1 MLTEEKIK
9 AFAEKYSDRS
19 GEFVVSTLNHVMDY
33 EVERGYELFGFTKD
47 DFVKMFAKYNWVN
60 SSRSFKNVKSII
72 TGYIKSENETS
83 MYDLA
88 DFSESDVS
96 SDNMYEDKYFASVD
110 EFIDFLNKYE
120 EPYQIRM
127 NVIAVLYWIGLTS
140 EEVSNLTIDDVDFES
155 RTVLGKTNV
164 DAKLMNII
172 KQCYEMKQYDAPNK
186 GGYRTFYVM
195 NGDYI
200 IRKTEDSIGADSD
213 PKISTNTIH
222 TYFTRLN
229 DILEKRGCSKILD
242 QRHLTRNNEYIKVYD
257 YCKTHPEFNLVELS
271 FGNGKDPL
279 AEIIGRK
286 CSKVAYISFRQGYKG
301 WIEYFHKN

>member
-33 EVERGYELFGFTKD
+33 EAERGYELFDFTKD

-60 SSRSFKNVKSII
+60 SSRSFRNVKSII
-72 TGYIKSENETS
+72 TGYIKSEVRAS

-88 DFSESDVS
+88 EFSEDDVS

-110 EFIDFLNKYE
+110 EFVDFLNKYE

-140 EEVSNLTIDDVDFES
+140 EEVSNLTIGDVDFES

-164 DAKLMNII
+164 DARLMDIV

-186 GGYRTFYVM
+186 GGYRAFYVM

-200 IRKTEDSIGADSD
+200 IRKTEDSVGADSD
-213 PKISTNTIH
+213 PKMSTNTIH
-222 TYFTRLN
+222 SYFTRLN
-229 DILEKRGCSKILD
+229 DILERRYHSKALD
-242 QRHLTRNNEYIKVYD
+242 RRHLTRNGEYVKVYN
-257 YCKTHPEFNLVELS
+257 YCKTHPEFNLAELS

-279 AEIIGRK
+279 ADIIGRK

-301 WIEYFHKN
+301 WVEYFHKN

>member
-19 GEFVVSTLNHVMDY
+19 GEFVISTLNHVMDY
-33 EVERGYELFGFTKD
+33 EAECGYELLDFTKS
-47 DFVKMFAKYNWVN
+47 DFVKMFSRYNWVN

-96 SDNMYEDKYFASVD
+96 ADNMYADKYFASVD
-110 EFIDFLNKYE
+110 EFVDFLNKYE

-127 NVIAVLYWIGLTS
+127 NVIAALYWIGLTS
-140 EEVSNLTIDDVDFES
+140 GEVVNLTINDVDFES
-155 RTVLGKTNV
+155 RTVLNKTGI
-164 DAKLMNII
+164 DARLMDII
-172 KQCYEMKQYDAPNK
+172 KQCYEMKQYDAPNM

-195 NGDYI
+195 SGDYI
-200 IRKTEDSIGADSD
+200 LRKTVDRTGENSD
-213 PKISTNTIH
+213 QKMTTNTIH
-222 TYFTRLN
+222 TYFMRLN

-242 QRHLTRNNEYIKVYD
+242 QRHLVRNGEYVKVYN
-257 YCKTHPEFNLVELS
+257 YCQNHQEYNFTKLGFDRGGDS
-271 FGNGKDPL
+271 L
-279 AEIIGRK
+279 AGIIGRECCK
-286 CSKVAYISFRQGYKG
+286 TSYLSFRQGYKG
-301 WIEYFHKN
+301 WVEYFHKN

>member
-19 GEFVVSTLNHVMDY
+19 GEFVISTLNHVMDCEAEY
-33 EVERGYELFGFTKD
+33 GYELFDFTKN

-60 SSRSFKNVKSII
+60 SSRSFRNVKSII
-72 TGYIKSENETS
+72 TGYIKSENRTCL
-83 MYDLA
+83 YDLA
-88 DFSESDVS
+88 EFAESNVS
-96 SDNMYEDKYFASVD
+96 SDNMYADKYFASVD
-110 EFIDFLNKYE
+110 EFADFLNKYE

-140 EEVSNLTIDDVDFES
+140 EEVSNLTINDVDFES
-155 RTVLGKTNV
+155 HIVLGKTDV
-164 DAKLMNII
+164 DARLMDVI

-186 GGYRTFYVM
+186 GGYRAFYVM

-200 IRKTEDSIGADSD
+200 IRKTEDSIGTDSD
-213 PKISTNTIH
+213 LKMSTNTIH
-222 TYFTRLN
+222 SYFTRLN
-229 DILEKRGCSKILD
+229 DILERRYHSKTLD
-242 QRHLTRNNEYIKVYD
+242 RRHLTRNGEYVKVYN

-271 FGNGKDPL
+271 FGNGKDLL
-279 AEIIGRK
+279 ANIIGRK

-301 WIEYFHKN
+301 WVEYFHKN

>member
-19 GEFVVSTLNHVMDY
+19 GEFVISTLNHVMDC
-33 EVERGYELFGFTKD
+33 EAEAGYELFDFTKN

-60 SSRSFKNVKSII
+60 SSRSFRNVKSII
-72 TGYIKSENETS
+72 TGYIKSENRTCL
-83 MYDLA
+83 YDLA
-88 DFSESDVS
+88 EFAESDVS
-96 SDNMYEDKYFASVD
+96 SDNMYADKYFASVD
-110 EFIDFLNKYE
+110 EFVDFLNKYE

-140 EEVSNLTIDDVDFES
+140 EEVSNLTINDVDFES
-155 RTVLGKTNV
+155 HIVLGKTDV
-164 DAKLMNII
+164 DSRLMDII

-186 GGYRTFYVM
+186 GGYRAFYVM
-195 NGDYI
+195 NSDYI
-200 IRKTEDSIGADSD
+200 IRKAEDSIGADSD
-213 PKISTNTIH
+213 PKMSTNTIH
-222 TYFTRLN
+222 SYFTRLN
-229 DILEKRGCSKILD
+229 DILERRYHSKTLD
-242 QRHLTRNNEYIKVYD
+242 RRHLTRNGEYVKVYN

-279 AEIIGRK
+279 VDIIGRK

-301 WIEYFHKN
+301 WVEYFHKN

>member
-1 MLTEEKIK
+1 MLTEEKIN

-19 GEFVVSTLNHVMDY
+19 GEFVISTLNHVMDY
-33 EVERGYELFGFTKD
+33 EAGRGYELFDFTKD

-96 SDNMYEDKYFASVD
+96 ADNMYADKYFASVD
-110 EFIDFLNKYE
+110 GFVDFLNKYE

-140 EEVSNLTIDDVDFES
+140 EEVSNLTINDVDFES
-155 RTVLGKTNV
+155 CTVLDKTDV
-164 DAKLMNII
+164 DAKLIDII
-172 KQCYEMKQYDAPNK
+172 KQCYEMKQYDAPNM
-186 GGYRTFYVM
+186 GGYRTFYVI

-200 IRKTEDSIGADSD
+200 LRKTEDRTGVDSD
-213 PKISTNTIH
+213 PKMSTNTIH
-222 TYFTRLN
+222 SYLMRLN
-229 DILEKRGCSKILD
+229 NILERRCPKKTLD
-242 QRHLTRNNEYIKVYD
+242 RRHLVRNGEYIKVFN
-257 YCKTHPEFNLVELS
+257 YCKNHPGFNFTKLGFDRGGDS
-271 FGNGKDPL
+271 L
-279 AEIIGRK
+279 ADVIGRE
-286 CSKVAYISFRQGYKG
+286 CSKVAYVSFRQGYKG
-301 WIEYFHKN
+301 WVEYFHKN

>member
-19 GEFVVSTLNHVMDY
+19 GEFVISTLNHVMDCEAEY
-33 EVERGYELFGFTKD
+33 GYELFDFTKN

-60 SSRSFKNVKSII
+60 SSRSFRNVKSII
-72 TGYIKSENETS
+72 TGYIKSENRTCL
-83 MYDLA
+83 YDLA
-88 DFSESDVS
+88 EFAESNVS
-96 SDNMYEDKYFASVD
+96 SDNMYADKYFASVD
-110 EFIDFLNKYE
+110 EFVDFLNKYE

-140 EEVSNLTIDDVDFES
+140 EEVSNLTINDVDFES
-155 RTVLGKTNV
+155 HIVLGKTDV
-164 DAKLMNII
+164 DARLMDVI

-186 GGYRTFYVM
+186 GGYRAFYVM

-213 PKISTNTIH
+213 LKMSTNTIH
-222 TYFTRLN
+222 SYFTRLN
-229 DILEKRGCSKILD
+229 DILERRYHSKTLD
-242 QRHLTRNNEYIKVYD
+242 RRCLTRNGEYVKVYN
-257 YCKTHPEFNLVELS
+257 YCKTHPEFNLAELS

-279 AEIIGRK
+279 ANIIGRK

-301 WIEYFHKN
+301 WVEYFHKN

>member
-19 GEFVVSTLNHVMDY
+19 GEFVISTLNHVMDC
-33 EVERGYELFGFTKD
+33 EAEAGYELFDFTKN

-60 SSRSFKNVKSII
+60 SSRSFRNVKSII
-72 TGYIKSENETS
+72 TGYIKSENRTCL
-83 MYDLA
+83 YDLA
-88 DFSESDVS
+88 EFAESDVS
-96 SDNMYEDKYFASVD
+96 SDNMYADKYFASVD
-110 EFIDFLNKYE
+110 EFVDFLNKYE

-140 EEVSNLTIDDVDFES
+140 EEVSNLTINDVDFES
-155 RTVLGKTNV
+155 HIVLGKTDV
-164 DAKLMNII
+164 DSRLMDII

-186 GGYRTFYVM
+186 GGYRAFYVM
-195 NGDYI
+195 NSDYI

-213 PKISTNTIH
+213 PKMSTNTIH
-222 TYFTRLN
+222 SYFTRLN
-229 DILEKRGCSKILD
+229 DILERRYHSKTLD
-242 QRHLTRNNEYIKVYD
+242 RRHLTRNGEYVKVYN

-271 FGNGKDPL
+271 FRNGKDPL
-279 AEIIGRK
+279 VDIIGRK

-301 WIEYFHKN
+301 WVEYFHKN

>member
-19 GEFVVSTLNHVMDY
+19 GEFVISTLNHVMDY
-33 EVERGYELFGFTKD
+33 EAECGYELLDFTKS
-47 DFVKMFAKYNWVN
+47 DFVKMFSRYNWVN

-96 SDNMYEDKYFASVD
+96 ADNMYADKYFASVD
-110 EFIDFLNKYE
+110 EFVDFLNKYE

-127 NVIAVLYWIGLTS
+127 NVIAALYWIGLTS
-140 EEVSNLTIDDVDFES
+140 EEVSNLTINDVDFES
-155 RTVLGKTNV
+155 CTVLDKTGV
-164 DAKLMNII
+164 DAKLMDII

-186 GGYRTFYVM
+186 GGYRAFYVM

-200 IRKTEDSIGADSD
+200 LRKTEDSIGADSD
-213 PKISTNTIH
+213 SKISINTIH

-229 DILEKRGCSKILD
+229 DILERRYHSKTLD
-242 QRHLTRNNEYIKVYD
+242 RRHLVRNGE
-257 YCKTHPEFNLVELS
+257 
-271 FGNGKDPL
+271 
-279 AEIIGRK
+279 
-286 CSKVAYISFRQGYKG
+286 
-301 WIEYFHKN
+301 

>member
-19 GEFVVSTLNHVMDY
+19 GEFVISTLNHVMDY
-33 EVERGYELFGFTKD
+33 EAECGYELLDFIKS
-47 DFVKMFAKYNWVN
+47 DFVKMFSRYNWVN

-96 SDNMYEDKYFASVD
+96 ADNMYADKYFASVD
-110 EFIDFLNKYE
+110 EFVDFLNKYE

-127 NVIAVLYWIGLTS
+127 NVIAALYWIGLTS
-140 EEVSNLTIDDVDFES
+140 EEVSNLTINDVDFES
-155 RTVLGKTNV
+155 CTVLDKTGIDV
-164 DAKLMNII
+164 KLMNII

-186 GGYRTFYVM
+186 GGYRAFYVM

-222 TYFTRLN
+222 TYFMRLN
-229 DILEKRGCSKILD
+229 DILERRYHSKTLD
-242 QRHLTRNNEYIKVYD
+242 RRHLVRNGEYVKVYN
-257 YCKTHPEFNLVELS
+257 YCKNHPEYNFTKLR
-271 FGNGKDPL
+271 KDRGGDSL
-279 AEIIGRK
+279 ADIIGRECCK
-286 CSKVAYISFRQGYKG
+286 TAYLSFRQGYKG
-301 WIEYFHKN
+301 WVEYFHEN